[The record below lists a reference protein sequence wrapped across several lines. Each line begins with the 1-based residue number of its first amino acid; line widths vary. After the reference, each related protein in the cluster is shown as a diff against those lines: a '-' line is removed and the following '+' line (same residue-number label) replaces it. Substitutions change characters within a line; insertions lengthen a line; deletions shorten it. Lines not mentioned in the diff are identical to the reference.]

1 MAPDSVISPKTS
13 SFRLS
18 LPSPSPSSS
27 LNISISRFIP
37 LLCLPLLVCFFSLSI
52 SPYFCLFR
60 ILFICL
66 SWSVSSSWSLS
77 SLSLPVSVCLRSFLV
92 CFPVSLTTSIPL
104 LCFSLPSFLS
114 PPPFQPFPLHLPS
127 PTRET
132 SRPSGGQGE
141 TPSQPQPLPEVPRCW
156 AISDPF
162 PSPRELSL
170 SQDPEGARN
179 VGQRA
184 GRPAGGQEART
195 PPSHSPPPTCLLL
208 VLDLTP
214 SLTPCPSWSLRA
226 SVSPLQNGQT
236 GL

>member
-1 MAPDSVISPKTS
+1 MLKDYEPWLLTRS
-13 SFRLS
+13 SLLRPHLSGSLS
-18 LPSPSPSSS
+18 LHPPH
-27 LNISISRFIP
+27 LHLSISLSLRLYLFSVS
-37 LLCLPLLVCFFSLSI
+37 LPLLVRFFSPSFSLSI

-92 CFPVSLTTSIPL
+92 SFPVSLTTSIPF

-132 SRPSGGQGE
+132 PRPSGGQGE
-141 TPSQPQPLPEVPRCW
+141 TPSQSQPLPEVPRCW

-170 SQDPEGARN
+170 SQDPKGARN

-184 GRPAGGQEART
+184 GRK
-195 PPSHSPPPTCLLL
+195 
-208 VLDLTP
+208 D
-214 SLTPCPSWSLRA
+214 
-226 SVSPLQNGQT
+226 
-236 GL
+236 